1 VSSEGIFHYQVS
13 FPLAKSVIFSTVS
26 KILRQREKYL
36 FPEDRQAKGKLPDIE
51 IALANWAR
59 NSQKKGAFLTDA
71 AIKEK
76 AEFFAKVVGNNESY
90 LKTNSTNWLEKFK
103 EKNGIGAGKA
113 RRASSNSLN
122 PESEGDSAS
131 RTPTGISPISPGAL
145 PSPPPF
151 VSKTGSSS
159 GSCMSSQQ
167 SQKPAPG
174 SNFKRPRSQTFPMLG
189 IDPSFISSQPTE
201 TPNPKFVLETPPPS
215 ASDSSIHNVSSP
227 FGMDPPVS
235 SSPLHHS
242 SSNGSTAS
250 PSSTLT
256 TSLHSQ
262 PRSSAPGSP
271 TQDDAQQALG
281 TVLKYLQ
288 QAPLVDQN
296 EYMTFMKLA
305 EKLRFQSC
313 SGGALPKG
321 LQGISEQNCQLPTP
335 KVEQLMSAGS

>member
-1 VSSEGIFHYQVS
+1 MSSEGIFHYQFS

-26 KILRQREKYL
+26 KVLKQRQKYL
-36 FPEDRQAKGKLPDIE
+36 FPEDLQAKGKKAKGKFPDIE
-51 IALANWAR
+51 KALANWAR
-59 NSQKKGAFLTDA
+59 NSQKKGASLTDA

-76 AEFFAKVVGNNESY
+76 VEFFAKVVGNNEIY
-90 LKTNSTNWLEKFK
+90 LRTNSKNWLEKFK
-103 EKNGIGAGKA
+103 KKNGIGAGKA
-113 RRASSNSLN
+113 RRASSDSLN

-131 RTPTGISPISPGAL
+131 RTPTGIS
-145 PSPPPF
+145 SPPPF
-151 VSKTGSSS
+151 VSKPGSSS

-189 IDPSFISSQPTE
+189 IDPSFISPQPTE
-201 TPNPKFVLETPPPS
+201 TLNPKFVLETPPPS
-215 ASDSSIHNVSSP
+215 ASDSSIHNMPPP

-250 PSSTLT
+250 PSSTLA
-256 TSLHSQ
+256 TSLHSP

-271 TQDDAQQALG
+271 TQDDAQRALG

-288 QAPLVDQN
+288 QAPLVDQD
-296 EYMTFMKLA
+296 EYMTFVKLA

-313 SGGALPKG
+313 SGGA
-321 LQGISEQNCQLPTP
+321 
-335 KVEQLMSAGS
+335 